1 MLAVRVFLGIA
12 AALAVFATPGVAAA
26 DVPGDTTPPVL
37 TLPADITVSASVPTG
52 AWVSWYDASAFDAGD
67 NASLPV
73 NCSPPS
79 GSQFPLGATAVQCGA
94 TDSSGNTATRTFT
107 VTVLK
112 PDTTPP
118 VLYGIPTSPVIL
130 EPDTPT
136 GANYFY
142 FVSASDNW
150 DGWDPVTCT
159 PPPGFFPIG
168 TTTVQCSAADSW
180 GNTAIGSFSVTV
192 LQPLVVTLAITGGAV
207 NPVTG
212 VATISGTVECTRG
225 GVETRASVY
234 VYGSLTQGIGRTL
247 ISASFG
253 SFGTGTPL
261 DCASPA
267 APWSFATTPSNGLFV
282 AGSADVRA
290 SSFGSPMMAA
300 PVVETTIK
308 LKAQR

>member
-1 MLAVRVFLGIA
+1 MLAFRLFLCIA
-12 AALAVFATPGVAAA
+12 AALAVFAIPGVAAA

-37 TLPADITVSASVPTG
+37 TLPADITVNAWQPAG

-67 NASLPV
+67 NASVPV

-79 GSQFPLGATAVQCGA
+79 GSQFTLGVTTVQCSA
-94 TDSSGNTATRTFT
+94 TDSSGNMATGTFT
-107 VTVLK
+107 VTVLQ

-130 EPDTPT
+130 EPDSTT
-136 GANYFY
+136 GANYY
-142 FVSASDNW
+142 YYVSASDNW

-168 TTTVQCSAADSW
+168 TTTVQCSATDSW
-180 GNTAIGSFSVTV
+180 GNTATGSFSVTV
-192 LQPLVVTLAITGGAV
+192 LQPLVVTLAITDGTV
-207 NPVTG
+207 NAVTG
-212 VATISGTVECTRG
+212 VATINGTVECTRG
-225 GVETRASVY
+225 GAPTSASIY
-234 VYGSLTQGIGRTL
+234 VYGSLTQRVGRTL

-253 SFGTGTPL
+253 SFATATPI
-261 DCASPA
+261 DCSSPG
-267 APWSFATTPSNGLFV
+267 APWSFAATSGNGLFV

-290 SSFGSPMMAA
+290 TSYGSSMMPA

-308 LKAQR
+308 LKPQR